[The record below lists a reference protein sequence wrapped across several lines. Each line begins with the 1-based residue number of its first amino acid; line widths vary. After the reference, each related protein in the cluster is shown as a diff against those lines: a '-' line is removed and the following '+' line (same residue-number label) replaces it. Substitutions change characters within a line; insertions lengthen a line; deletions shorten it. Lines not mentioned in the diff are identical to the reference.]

1 MAAQAG
7 IDLVVKI
14 GDGSTP
20 TEAFA
25 TVGGARSNSLS
36 FNNTPIDATSAS
48 STGHW
53 REYLDGKP
61 NPSMDISVSGVFQDD
76 AQDAQIQTDM
86 YASTLR
92 NFQIVVPDFG
102 TFEGPFLITSYSVNG
117 SHDGEMTFDLSL
129 QSGGQVSYTAA

>member
-14 GDGSTP
+14 GDGTTP
-20 TEAFA
+20 TETFA
-25 TVGGARSNSLS
+25 TVGGARTNSLS

-53 REYLDGKP
+53 REFLDGKP

-76 AQDAQIQTDM
+76 SQDAQIKTDM
-86 YASTLR
+86 LAATLR
-92 NFQIVVPDFG
+92 NFEIIVPDFG
-102 TFEGPFLITSYSVNG
+102 TFEGGYIITSYSVNG

-129 QSGGQVSYTAA
+129 QSGGQVSFTSA

>member
-14 GDGSTP
+14 GDGAKP
-20 TEAFA
+20 TETFA
-25 TVGGARSNSLS
+25 TVGGARTNSLS

-53 REYLDGKP
+53 REFLDGKP

-76 AQDAQIQTDM
+76 SQDAQIKTDM
-86 YASTLR
+86 LAATLR
-92 NFQIVVPDFG
+92 NFEIIVPDFG
-102 TFEGPFLITSYSVNG
+102 TFEGGYIITSYSVNG
-117 SHDGEMTFDLSL
+117 SHDGELTFDLSL
-129 QSGGQVSYTAA
+129 QSGGQVSFTSA